1 MGNPL
6 LGNAKIPK
14 NPIQNIMQLRNQ
26 MRQLKQNP
34 QGVADF
40 LKQSGQIT
48 DEQYKD
54 IRGMNGNFS
63 QVGQYLLNAA
73 PQNMYGQIERGVNN
87 VQNQIKEEA

>member
-26 MRQLKQNP
+26 IKQLKQNP

-54 IRGMNGNFS
+54 IQGMNGNFS
-63 QVGQYLLNAA
+63 QVGQYLLNTA
-73 PQNMYGQIERGVNN
+73 PQNMYGQIQNDVNN
-87 VQNQIKEEA
+87 VQNNLKKNQ